1 MSKKTDYQRLIKI
14 LDRAKLAIFE
24 YPKTIFTGN
33 ARRTLLRTHDVNFWF
48 DEDGRLVSAM
58 PSQEWLDRQL
68 RNPGFVSYVLDF
80 SPLLERKD
88 DEQQPPTSDRITVTW
103 KS

>member
-24 YPKTIFTGN
+24 YPKTMFAGN

-68 RNPGFVSYVLDF
+68 RNPGFVAYVLDF
-80 SPLLERKD
+80 SPLLPAG
-88 DEQQPPTSDRITVTW
+88 QLPTTGRAHVSNGDGTTL
-103 KS
+103 